1 MNNPSS
7 SQRVE
12 AAPEAAPPSP
22 LTHDGK
28 TAELPAPPIASP
40 VELHWKHSVMA
51 LLIAIMF
58 VSASAELAYA
68 LVNLSAMPVFI
79 KDTAHL
85 DARWVGIIGTSFLL
99 TEGALK
105 GPMGALGDRIGR
117 KPLILAGPILST
129 FTALLTPLVHNPY
142 ALVFLRVLDG
152 IGAAALWPA
161 VFSLIGD
168 HVPEERRATAM
179 SLFNVAYIFGIAVG
193 PSLGGNVNHWMYR
206 LLHHTMP
213 HDAAIA
219 HSKEASFY
227 LAAIL
232 FALTTIAAIIFVP
245 RFKPTSGNDGHTS
258 GESIHLDELKIM
270 LKRIPM
276 TLLMTFVTFLGIGF
290 IMLYIKT
297 FALEPKGPFHMNE
310 QSYGN
315 TLVLPALL
323 IAALS
328 VPMGKLGDKIGKA
341 LAVKSGIGMCVVAY
355 WLLLLFPS
363 HLTLIALGTL
373 IGTGFSLAFPAWMAL
388 VTEQT
393 GSSQRG
399 AVVGAVA
406 TAQGVGAIT
415 GSSFSAWLY
424 PLGAISLGPLIL
436 PAHSLP
442 FLMCGLAL
450 IGSFLLALFTLH
462 APRPNQ
468 AESESLE

>member
-1 MNNPSS
+1 MNNSSSSQPVEAVTEAMPPSS
-7 SQRVE
+7 SPHNGKP
-12 AAPEAAPPSP
+12 AATP
-22 LTHDGK
+22 GV
-28 TAELPAPPIASP
+28 PASIP
-40 VELHWKHSVMA
+40 VETHWRQSVMA

-142 ALVFLRVLDG
+142 ALVCLRVLDG

-193 PSLGGNVNHWMYR
+193 PSLGGNVNHWAR
-206 LLHHTMP
+206 ADLHMSL
-213 HDAAIA
+213 A

-245 RFKPTSGNDGHTS
+245 KLKPVVGKDGHT
-258 GESIHLDELKIM
+258 GESIHLDELKAM

-297 FALEPKGPFHMNE
+297 YAMEPNGPFHMTE
-310 QSYGN
+310 RGYGN

-323 IAALS
+323 IGVLS

-341 LAVKSGIGMCVVAY
+341 LAVKMGIGLCMGAY

-363 HLTLIALGTL
+363 HLHSHRIGNADWNRLFPRVSRMDGAWSRSRRVPVSAARLWALWRQRR
-373 IGTGFSLAFPAWMAL
+373 AWA
-388 VTEQT
+388 
-393 GSSQRG
+393 R
-399 AVVGAVA
+399 
-406 TAQGVGAIT
+406 
-415 GSSFSAWLY
+415 
-424 PLGAISLGPLIL
+424 L
-436 PAHSLP
+436 PAVPSARGCIRSAQWRSARSP
-442 FLMCGLAL
+442 C
-450 IGSFLLALFTLH
+450 
-462 APRPNQ
+462 PRTACP
-468 AESESLE
+468 S

>member
-1 MNNPSS
+1 MNNPSPL
-7 SQRVE
+7 QPVE
-12 AAPEAAPPSP
+12 AVTEAETPSSLP
-22 LTHDGK
+22 HNEK
-28 TAELPAPPIASP
+28 TVTASASTAASS
-40 VELHWKHSVMA
+40 VETHWKHSVLM

-85 DARWVGIIGTSFLL
+85 DVRWVGIIGTSFLL

-142 ALVFLRVLDG
+142 ALVSLRVLDG

-168 HVPEERRATAM
+168 HVPEDRRATAM

-193 PSLGGNVNHWMYR
+193 PSLGGNVNHWAR
-206 LLHHTMP
+206 HDLHMSL
-213 HDAAIA
+213 A

-232 FALTTIAAIIFVP
+232 FALTTVAAIIFVP
-245 RFKPTSGNDGHTS
+245 KLKPTSGNDGHTS
-258 GESIHLDELKIM
+258 GESIHLDELKAM

-297 FALEPKGPFHMNE
+297 FALEPKGPFRMNE

-323 IAALS
+323 IGVLS

-341 LAVKSGIGMCVVAY
+341 LAVKAGIGLCMAAY

-363 HLTLIALGTL
+363 HLTLIGLGTL

-424 PLGAISLGPLIL
+424 PLGALSLGPVTL

-450 IGSFLLALFTLH
+450 IGSFLLAVFTLH

-468 AESESLE
+468 QESESLE

>member
-1 MNNPSS
+1 
-7 SQRVE
+7 
-12 AAPEAAPPSP
+12 
-22 LTHDGK
+22 
-28 TAELPAPPIASP
+28 
-40 VELHWKHSVMA
+40 MA

-85 DARWVGIIGTSFLL
+85 PARWVGIIGTSFLL

-142 ALVFLRVLDG
+142 ALVCLRVLDG
-152 IGAAALWPA
+152 VGAAALWPA

-193 PSLGGNVNHWMYR
+193 PSLGGNVNHWARNSM
-206 LLHHTMP
+206 HMSV
-213 HDAAIA
+213 A

-232 FALTTIAAIIFVP
+232 FGLTTIAAIIFVP
-245 RFKPTSGNDGHTS
+245 KLQPTTGEGHGS
-258 GESIHLDELKIM
+258 GESIHLDELKAM

-297 FALEPKGPFHMNE
+297 FALERDGPFHMTE

-323 IAALS
+323 IGALS

-341 LAVKSGIGMCVVAY
+341 LAVKTGIGMCMAAY

-363 HLTLIALGTL
+363 HLTLILLGTL

-388 VTEQT
+388 VTEQS
-393 GSSQRG
+393 GSNQRG

-424 PLGAISLGPLIL
+424 PLGVVTLGPLHL

-442 FLMCGLAL
+442 FLMCGIAL

-462 APRPNQ
+462 APRVNQ
-468 AESESLE
+468 SESESMG